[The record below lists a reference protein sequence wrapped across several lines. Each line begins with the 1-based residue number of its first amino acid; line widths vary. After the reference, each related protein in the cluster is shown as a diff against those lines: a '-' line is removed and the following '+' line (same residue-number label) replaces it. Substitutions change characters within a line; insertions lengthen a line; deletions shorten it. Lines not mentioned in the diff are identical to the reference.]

1 MRGSSS
7 VDLLALLRKEAI
19 TVRRN
24 LGLFLVLLVVVP
36 GALAVG
42 TSVYQQTIPQDI
54 PVAVA
59 PAEDATTE
67 TDVRYV
73 RSTVR
78 FFSTP
83 VEYESREAAVRA
95 MEREEVYLAFVVP
108 PGLTDDDAEVT
119 VTVVT
124 DGANAPL
131 SDPAALVVDALGSEL
146 DAVAPAS
153 VTLERESVGTERTLS
168 EFMLPS
174 ALFALVVLYALVYL
188 PYQVREE
195 RRVMDRLRTETR
207 LGYVVASKL
216 LFYGVLVV
224 VPAATAS
231 AAARYYGYGFDAL
244 GVETLAVL
252 GLSFLYMAAAGLAVL
267 FLMRLRQAAVFV
279 NLGLAVGVLTLSG
292 LVYPVGF
299 YSAVRKT
306 ISRSLPTHYSLVAL
320 RGTMLRGETLGFY
333 SAHLTWMGAAVAGAV
348 LLLGIA
354 IRHYER
360 GGVRG

>member
-1 MRGSSS
+1 
-7 VDLLALLRKEAI
+7 VNPLALLRKEAI

-36 GALAVG
+36 AALAVG
-42 TSVYQQTIPQDI
+42 TSVYEQTIPQDI
-54 PVAVA
+54 PVGIA
-59 PAEDATTE
+59 PAEKATTE
-67 TDVRYV
+67 TDMRLIRGSV
-73 RSTVR
+73 S
-78 FFSTP
+78 FFATP
-83 VEYESREAAVRA
+83 VEYDSRAAVVEA

-108 PGLTDDDAEVT
+108 PDLTEVDAEAT
-119 VTVVT
+119 ITVVT

-131 SDPAALVVDALGSEL
+131 SDPAEL
-146 DAVAPAS
+146 TFDLLESQLDDTFRAS
-153 VTLERESVGTERTLS
+153 VTLEQTEIGTERTLS

-174 ALFALVVLYALVYL
+174 ALFALLVLYALVYL

-207 LGYVVASKL
+207 LELVVANKL

-224 VPAATAS
+224 VPAATVS
-231 AAARYYGYGFDAL
+231 AAARYYGYGFDAM
-244 GVETLAVL
+244 GPETLAVL
-252 GLSFLYMAAAGLAVL
+252 ALSFLYMAAAGLAVL

-306 ISRSLPTHYSLVAL
+306 ISRALPTHYSLVTL
-320 RGTMLRGETLGFY
+320 RGTMLRGRTLAFY
-333 SAHLTWMGAAVAGAV
+333 EEYLLWLAATTLAALLFLAV
-348 LLLGIA
+348 A

-360 GGVRG
+360 GGVHE

>member
-1 MRGSSS
+1 M
-7 VDLLALLRKEAI
+7 DPLALLRKEAI
-19 TVRRN
+19 TLRRN
-24 LGLFLVLLVVVP
+24 LGLFFVLLVVVP
-36 GALAVG
+36 AALSVG

-54 PVAVA
+54 PVAVT
-59 PAEDATTE
+59 PGDDATTE
-67 TDVRYV
+67 SDMQLVRG
-73 RSTVR
+73 TVG
-78 FFSTP
+78 FFSEP
-83 VEYESREAAVRA
+83 IAYDDRQSAVAA
-95 MEREEVYLAFVVP
+95 MEREEVYLVFVVP
-108 PGLTDDDAEVT
+108 PGLGEEDAEAT

-124 DGANAPL
+124 DEANAPL
-131 SDPAALVVDALGSEL
+131 SDPASLAFEQLEAGL
-146 DAVAPAS
+146 DTVAPAD
-153 VTLERESVGTERTLS
+153 VTLQQESVGTDRTLS

-174 ALFALVVLYALVYL
+174 ALFALIVLYALVYL

-207 LGYVVASKL
+207 LELVVASKL
-216 LFYGVLVV
+216 LFYGVLVA

-231 AAARYYGYGFDAL
+231 AAARYYEYGFDAL
-244 GVETLAVL
+244 GPETLAVL

-267 FLMRLRQAAVFV
+267 FFMRLRQAAVFV